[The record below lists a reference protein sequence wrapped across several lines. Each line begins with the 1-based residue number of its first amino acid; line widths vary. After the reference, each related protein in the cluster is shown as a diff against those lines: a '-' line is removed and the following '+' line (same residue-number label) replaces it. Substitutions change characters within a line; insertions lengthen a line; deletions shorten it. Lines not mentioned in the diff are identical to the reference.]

1 MAYKTVDQI
10 ISENTSYK
18 GASLYNAIVKAI
30 KDGGLSGKAIPLNRN
45 DANSKFKLA
54 KATSRSGKSATREV
68 TNFVI
73 IDQGAFDSWFNSAKA
88 GIRTT
93 KVLNRAQ
100 MTMPSLEDIQAGKYT
115 PEQLQEM
122 ATHVAGKRYGSHRA
136 GPRKAKTTGTGK
148 RGRPAKNAGKAAKD
162 SK

>member
-1 MAYKTVDQI
+1 M
-10 ISENTSYK
+10 
-18 GASLYNAIVKAI
+18 
-30 KDGGLSGKAIPLNRN
+30 
-45 DANSKFKLA
+45 
-54 KATSRSGKSATREV
+54 
-68 TNFVI
+68 I
-73 IDQGAFDSWFNSAKA
+73 IDQGAFDSWFSSAKA

-136 GPRKAKTTGTGK
+136 GPKKAKSTGTGK
-148 RGRPAKNAGKAAKD
+148 RGRPAKNAPKAPK
-162 SK
+162 